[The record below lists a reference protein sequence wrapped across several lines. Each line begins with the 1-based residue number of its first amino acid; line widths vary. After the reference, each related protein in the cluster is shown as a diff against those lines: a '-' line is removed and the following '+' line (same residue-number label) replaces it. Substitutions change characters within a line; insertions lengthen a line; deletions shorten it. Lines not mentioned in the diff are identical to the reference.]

1 MGYMPQNHH
10 HNHRVSHRIAV
21 TLGTI
26 GIGVGIGLGVGFAA
40 LPAMGQSV
48 SWGDLFKW
56 LAPQRRSGAS
66 RDGSLCIL
74 SMDQQPPTLNQT
86 ASRTPTLV
94 WKGSAQKIGLRRSGE
109 DRDFWQRELKFKLP
123 GIQQMRY
130 GGTLLEPGAS
140 YTWVVYGPLGQTK
153 ADFTILSA
161 TDQTA
166 LTTEL
171 ASQTELTERLAIYA
185 AKQLRSDAWS
195 EIIKPRNQTPE
206 LRSAIAAA
214 PDQICPKSAP
224 ASTGAQLP

>member
-1 MGYMPQNHH
+1 MGFMPQNHH
-10 HNHRVSHRIAV
+10 RHHRVSHRTAV

-26 GIGVGIGLGVGFAA
+26 GIGLGIGLGVGFAA

-86 ASRTPTLV
+86 ASRTPTLI
-94 WKGSAQKIGLRRSGE
+94 WKGSAQKIGLRRFGE
-109 DRDFWQRELKFKLP
+109 DRDFWQRELKFKSP
-123 GIQQMRY
+123 SIQQMRY
-130 GGTLLEPGAS
+130 VGTLLEPGAS
-140 YTWVVYGPLGQTK
+140 YTWVIYGPLGQTK
-153 ADFTILSA
+153 ADFTILPVA
-161 TDQTA
+161 DQTA

-171 ASQTELTERLAIYA
+171 TSQTELTERLAIYE
-185 AKQLRSDAWS
+185 AKKLRSDAWS

-206 LRSAIAAA
+206 LKQAIATA
-214 PDQICPKSAP
+214 PDQICPKTT